1 MSVHISVSNNKQ
13 ENHCNKILSKFL
25 KNQIDCRTIKTMSIV
40 NNKIENGCMVTITH
54 PDNSPNKIKQIWN
67 ILKDDYSCAHLK
79 IDGIYSGCIFNYM
92 EADFCPGKKL

>member
-1 MSVHISVSNNKQ
+1 M
-13 ENHCNKILSKFL
+13 L
-25 KNQIDCRTIKTMSIV
+25 T
-40 NNKIENGCMVTITH
+40 

-79 IDGIYSGCIFNYM
+79 IEGIYSGCIFNYM